1 MMIFHHPDLRDG
13 EYEREVLE
21 FGRYGFKDMID
32 ASAYCSALVDK
43 YGYVGT
49 EQQRDPKRSVAEAAG
64 RDENLGYT
72 LEELMSPEL
81 DGWDEIPERGVNDRA
96 AANSLF

>member
-1 MMIFHHPDLRDG
+1 M
-13 EYEREVLE
+13 
-21 FGRYGFKDMID
+21 
-32 ASAYCSALVDK
+32 A
-43 YGYVGT
+43 T
-49 EQQRDPKRSVAEAAG
+49 KRSVAEAAG